1 MLVTWNGEGWCLRLR
16 EALDCFWG
24 VQRQRDREKVII
36 EKWAGLSSLITIP
49 WANQQEDCASQNWMN
64 HYPNSHHLY
73 SWPNGPIKNIEKRGM
88 ITFLKIKIPLHL
100 AWTQPGIYGDYFF
113 ASFSKVVFRKVLRI
127 VLCKRRWLK
136 WEFVKI
142 FLFKVVMAQEEWC
155 LGTQT
160 PFLYFT

>member
-1 MLVTWNGEGWCLRLR
+1 
-16 EALDCFWG
+16 
-24 VQRQRDREKVII
+24 
-36 EKWAGLSSLITIP
+36 
-49 WANQQEDCASQNWMN
+49 MN

-73 SWPNGPIKNIEKRGM
+73 SWPNGPIKNIEKLGM

-127 VLCKRRWLK
+127 VLCKRRCLK

-160 PFLYFT
+160 TFLYFTQFDYSDRNVLRKHEVFHLCLWIPFFKLLDFTFLPNHKMLVRYKFFSV